1 MKRPGQSLDG
11 QHSRRDQRHNSDA
24 GGQWRFAVHPHG
36 RIACDLWAY
45 APEHVSS
52 GPVPVA

>member
-1 MKRPGQSLDG
+1 MKRLGRSLDR
-11 QHSRRDQRHNSDA
+11 QHSRCDQRHNSDA
-24 GGQWRFAVHPHG
+24 GGQWRFAVHPDG

-45 APEHVSS
+45 AHERVSS